1 MYTLH
6 MFEDIKKR
14 ISVRPAFYVSFM
26 CLLLCVYDNGSTGL
40 QNAIYSNI
48 LYIYCT
54 RTWQNLIENAHFL
67 KCVQISALTI
77 NVLS

>member
-1 MYTLH
+1 MP
-6 MFEDIKKR
+6 
-14 ISVRPAFYVSFM
+14 VFYVSFM
-26 CLLLCVYDNGSTGL
+26 CLLLCVYDNGSTVL

-54 RTWQNLIENAHFL
+54 RTWQNLSENAHFR

-77 NVLS
+77 NVLSGHIHERITI